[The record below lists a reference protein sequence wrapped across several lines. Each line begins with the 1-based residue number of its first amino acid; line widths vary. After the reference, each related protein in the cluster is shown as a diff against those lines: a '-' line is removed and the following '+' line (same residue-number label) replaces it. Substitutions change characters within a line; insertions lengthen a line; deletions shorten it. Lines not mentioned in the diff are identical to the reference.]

1 MRFLNL
7 ELDEL
12 GAGCQHDLAVSRSL
26 AQARLI
32 DKLFESFGQ
41 HLEAEGYIVRG
52 GQIIDATIV
61 SVPKQRNTKEENDH
75 PSAGETRPTLPYQ
88 CNVLP
93 PSLPIWRI
101 QLPS

>member
-1 MRFLNL
+1 MTRRRMPARSGCFAKF
-7 ELDEL
+7 
-12 GAGCQHDLAVSRSL
+12 GAG
-26 AQARLI
+26 QADRQAIRRLRPA
-32 DKLFESFGQ
+32 S
-41 HLEAEGYIVRG
+41 EAEGYIVRG
-52 GQIIDATIV
+52 SQIIDATIV

>member
-1 MRFLNL
+1 M
-7 ELDEL
+7 
-12 GAGCQHDLAVSRSL
+12 

-41 HLEAEGYIVRG
+41 GAEGYIVRG